1 MSLGPRDA
9 CRSGFAATTSGF
21 AATPEQQQ
29 VVKEVG
35 LGQILREE
43 VNVGRQRKSRRV
55 VAEPDL
61 RLLRVVAAPEQDR
74 SAGGGSSSTRKGR
87 FSGPFVVPGK
97 GLEPLRPQRGHLI
110 LSQARMTSFATPARR
125 RIAPGGDQERL
136 SE

>member
-9 CRSGFAATTSGF
+9 CRSGFAATPSGF

-43 VNVGRQRKSRRV
+43 VNVGRQRKSRRL

-61 RLLRVVAAPEQDR
+61 HLLRVVAAPEQDR
-74 SAGGGSSSTRKGR
+74 SAG
-87 FSGPFVVPGK
+87 VAE
-97 GLEPLRPQRGHLI
+97 GL
-110 LSQARMTSFATPARR
+110 QAREKAALAALSLCRGRDSNPY
-125 RIAPGGDQERL
+125 APSGDT
-136 SE
+136 